1 MSKLLYIRHA
11 QASFM
16 AKNYD
21 QLSDLGYR
29 QSKVLG
35 EYLVTEGLR
44 FDKIYVGPL
53 KRHHQT
59 LQMVQEAYQE
69 KGIKLP
75 EPILMP
81 ELIEHRGPAVYR
93 HMLPT
98 LLETDEKLQYW
109 DAEVKANPKIL
120 KRNHLRMFHHTL
132 ELWARGDFN
141 GNHPEHL
148 QSWTDFR
155 AMVTRGLKRIL
166 EENKDKSGLTIAAFT
181 SGGTVSAATGEV
193 LQMEKEEKIM
203 ELNGAVQNTAITE
216 FMFSKG
222 KIGLKS
228 FNTIPHLKE
237 KELVT
242 FV

>member
-1 MSKLLYIRHA
+1 MSKLLYIRHG

-35 EYLVTEGLR
+35 EHLVEKGVR

-53 KRHHQT
+53 KRHQQT
-59 LQMVQEAYQE
+59 FEMVQEAYSE
-69 KGIKLP
+69 NGMALP

-98 LLETDEKLQYW
+98 LLETDEKLQMW
-109 DAEVKANPKIL
+109 DAEVKANPKML

-132 ELWARGDFN
+132 EMWARGDFN

-148 QSWTDFR
+148 QNWTDFR
-155 AMVTRGLKRIL
+155 AMVTRGLKQIL
-166 EENKDKSGLTIAAFT
+166 KENTDTSGLTIAAFT
-181 SGGTVSAATGEV
+181 SGGTVSAAMGEV

-203 ELNGAVQNTAITE
+203 ELNGTVYNTAVTE
-216 FMFSKG
+216 FLFSKG

-228 FNTIPHLKE
+228 FNTIPHLIE
-237 KELVT
+237 KELITYV
-242 FV
+242 

>member
-1 MSKLLYIRHA
+1 
-11 QASFM
+11 M

-35 EYLVTEGLR
+35 EYLVAEGVR

-69 KGIKLP
+69 KGIHIP

-98 LLETDEKLQYW
+98 LLETDEKLQIW
-109 DAEVKANPKIL
+109 DAEVKANPKML

-148 QSWTDFR
+148 QSWQDFR
-155 AMVTRGLKRIL
+155 EMVRRGLQQIL
-166 EENKDKSGLTIAAFT
+166 KDNEDGRGLTIGAFT

-193 LQMEKEEKIM
+193 LQMGKEEKIM
-203 ELNGAVQNTAITE
+203 ELNSAVQNTAITE

-228 FNTIPHLKE
+228 FNTVPHLKE